1 MGAHTAI
8 APVVSKIFCSSSQA
22 VLMVRRRPPT
32 VNGGGLVVTDRNQTA
47 AFRVDGCG
55 TIGASGQLIV
65 RDGDGSAILFI
76 HKKVKVWSPATA
88 SSRLTDETLVSQGG
102 VVQALSINNWWR
114 GYLTDYGEP
123 SKLVFSLQD
132 PKPVLCTNTKGDVR
146 VTVEPSGRKRH
157 WDYEVTGSFAQ
168 RSCAIKNRAGQL
180 VAQIGGK
187 GMMAGRDL
195 YQVVVQPGYDQ
206 AFVVGIIAIL
216 DNTHGE
222 STSC

>member
-1 MGAHTAI
+1 M
-8 APVVSKIFCSSSQA
+8 
-22 VLMVRRRPPT
+22 
-32 VNGGGLVVTDRNQTA
+32 
-47 AFRVDGCG
+47 
-55 TIGASGQLIV
+55 
-65 RDGDGSAILFI
+65 
-76 HKKVKVWSPATA
+76 
-88 SSRLTDETLVSQGG
+88 VSQGG
-102 VVQALSINNWWR
+102 VVQALSVNNCWR

-180 VAQIGGK
+180 VAQVKKKGYITIASRNLITSRLNYVVIFGPQIGGK